1 MLPMRNIMFL
11 FGWFVFWSH
20 LKVGVALELN
30 CEQLFKISRAC
41 LQRENMNHLPFL
53 ILSTYWNAEW
63 LEFKMPPG
71 PGDGRH
77 MTWSTKCEWL
87 VNSWMSI
94 FGFHLYLR
102 EINFSHFFISVF
114 FFFLLIASKPT
125 SDWYEVL
132 QPSSYFQTVSYSLYK
147 SLARF
152 DVQYDFRKHYS
163 FSHLIFWSV

>member
-1 MLPMRNIMFL
+1 MFL

-41 LQRENMNHLPFL
+41 
-53 ILSTYWNAEW
+53 
-63 LEFKMPPG
+63 
-71 PGDGRH
+71 
-77 MTWSTKCEWL
+77 
-87 VNSWMSI
+87 
-94 FGFHLYLR
+94 
-102 EINFSHFFISVF
+102 
-114 FFFLLIASKPT
+114 
-125 SDWYEVL
+125 L

-163 FSHLIFWSV
+163 FSHLIF